1 MFRLI
6 RVCEF
11 SEKINLSVPSKSFV
25 FIAFPRKQT
34 LRVGDIHCACLGL
47 EGESGTVFVCD
58 CQTGIVL
65 VWDWDCEPVLN
76 HTVRVNFLAVRK
88 RGHHDIQLCF

>member
-11 SEKINLSVPSKSFV
+11 SEKMNLNVLSKSFV
-25 FIAFPRKQT
+25 FVAFARKQT
-34 LRVGDIHCACLGL
+34 RRVGDIHCACLGL

-58 CQTGIVL
+58 CQTGTVL
-65 VWDWDCEPVLN
+65 VWDCACL
-76 HTVRVNFLAVRK
+76 R
-88 RGHHDIQLCF
+88 LCLKDVID